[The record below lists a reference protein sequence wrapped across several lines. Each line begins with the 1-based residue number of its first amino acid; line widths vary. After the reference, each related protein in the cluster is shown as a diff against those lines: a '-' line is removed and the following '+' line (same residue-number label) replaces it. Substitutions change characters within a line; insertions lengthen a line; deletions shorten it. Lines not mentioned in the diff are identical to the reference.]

1 MFAVLMF
8 GRSYS
13 TSRLCSEIVK
23 RLAWT
28 LVFVVG
34 CRSESVVQTTPSA
47 SAAAS
52 LPAPAASTEPVASA
66 APESQFE
73 DQFLGVHFDAGAS
86 DPNRLTAR
94 PGYDA
99 YANGR
104 YGYTIDVPLSFV
116 ALPDPMNMNKDG
128 RQWRLG
134 HLAAMT
140 VDAKRGENLVLACP
154 HSPDVTTH
162 KETETSCFATG
173 KRDSTTFWERE
184 VLSRGGLYTLRIQY
198 LDSVKTSMEPIVTHI
213 NASWQF

>member
-1 MFAVLMF
+1 MF

-13 TSRLCSEIVK
+13 TSGLSSEIVK
-23 RLAWT
+23 RLVWMAF
-28 LVFVVG
+28 LCLG

-47 SAAAS
+47 SASVAQQAPSAS
-52 LPAPAASTEPVASA
+52 SVEPVASA
-66 APESQFE
+66 APESELE
-73 DQFLGVHFDAGAS
+73 DQFLGANFDAGAN

-134 HLAAMT
+134 HLAAMSVNGT
-140 VDAKRGENLVLACP
+140 RDHLVLKCP
-154 HSPDVTTH
+154 RSPDVTVH
-162 KETETSCFATG
+162 KETETSCLSIG
-173 KRDSTTFWERE
+173 KRDATYFWERQA
-184 VLSRGGLYTLRIQY
+184 LSRGALYTLRIQY
-198 LDSVKTSMEPIVTHI
+198 LETVKASMDPIVTHI
-213 NASWQF
+213 AASWQF